1 MPYGIHPRIRR
12 FVGVFLAMLA
22 SLCLIGGS
30 LPPAQ
35 AQFSRLWVPDMLE
48 AGEQANFFV
57 KWDGKESLDG
67 LRLHLPEGWR
77 LRHAVALPE
86 NRLSHIP
93 LAVRDAGGN
102 DGYRIAAPSRLRG
115 PHQFVLQI
123 EAGRS
128 LGTFDWSLLPFVV
141 GGAGNQAQER
151 AVAQRKLTRKIMLEP
166 EPPRGNNLALR
177 LDERA
182 SPLPLPD
189 GLATA
194 IAPGASFTIE
204 FWVQTVRLGSVVL
217 STWDGDPNRP
227 YPLELVVD
235 PRGHLLWYWGRPGL
249 HRSLASARPI
259 ADGAWHHVA
268 VVHDNPAGAYR
279 LLLDGVAT
287 DSIFAPDPPFPVMP
301 LAPTLGGRAG
311 APVVEPAPQFVG
323 MIDEMRFWSYARTPA
338 DIKQAM
344 RVHRDSGRDL
354 LAIGFD
360 SERTFDQLA
369 GLAPGMV
376 QPAPGLAFYYPVQSL
391 RATADVHSATLSWTT
406 ESPQEQT
413 FVIERSTDGRSFLRV
428 GSVQVSASE
437 ARLATGLQ
445 RYSFR
450 DLSAPADVPVWYY
463 RIRQR
468 LADGIEQTTGV
479 IKIGRGEAKESAA
492 RLIGTSPNPFNGTT
506 IIHYEVVQAQPVS
519 LSVWDVSGQLVDLLV
534 QNETRE
540 PGAYQVRFDAGDLP
554 SGIYFARLVTPQG
567 AQTTKMLLMK

>member
-1 MPYGIHPRIRR
+1 
-12 FVGVFLAMLA
+12 MLA
-22 SLCLIGGS
+22 ALCLIGGS
-30 LPPAQ
+30 LPSAQ

-57 KWDGKESLDG
+57 NWDGKQPLDG

-77 LRHAVALPE
+77 LRQAVALPE
-86 NRLSHIP
+86 NRLTHIS
-93 LAVRDAGGN
+93 LAVREADGG

-141 GGAGNQAQER
+141 GGTGNQARER
-151 AVAQRKLTRKIMLEP
+151 AVTERKLKRKIMLEP
-166 EPPRGNNLALR
+166 EPPRGNNRALR

-182 SPLPLPD
+182 APLQLPD
-189 GLATA
+189 GLSNALGPST
-194 IAPGASFTIE
+194 SFTIE

-249 HRSLASARPI
+249 HRSLVTTRPV

-268 VVHDNPAGAYR
+268 VVHDSPAGAYR
-279 LLLDGVAT
+279 LLLDGVTA
-287 DSIFAPDPPFPVMP
+287 DSIFVPDRPRPDLP

-311 APVVEPAPQFVG
+311 APAAEPAPPFVG
-323 MIDEMRFWSYARTPA
+323 MIDEVRFWSYARTPA
-338 DIKQAM
+338 EIRQAM
-344 RVHRDSGRDL
+344 RVHRNSGRDL

-360 SERTFDQLA
+360 GERTFDQFASLS
-369 GLAPGMV
+369 PSMV

-391 RATADVHSATLSWTT
+391 RATADVHTATLSWTT

-413 FVIERSTDGRSFLRV
+413 FVIERSTDGRHFERV
-428 GSVQVSASE
+428 GSVRVDAAE

-445 RYSFR
+445 RYTFR

-479 IKIGRGEAKESAA
+479 IKIGRGEARENAA

-506 IIHYEVVQAQPVS
+506 VIHYEVVQAQPLS
-519 LSVWDVSGQLVDLLV
+519 LSVWDVSGQIVDLLV
-534 QNETRE
+534 QNEVRE